1 MLPKIDKPVVV
12 CAAKTDYM
20 SSVVAMQK
28 AIPHAKLEVFDG
40 DGHALFV
47 DDPDKFNALVED
59 FLLNLER

>member
-1 MLPKIDKPVVV
+1 
-12 CAAKTDYM
+12 M
-20 SSVVAMQK
+20 STIVAMQK
-28 AIPHAKLEVFDG
+28 AISHSKLEVFDG